1 MQAHNPTILHS
12 CRRTTTCVNLFWQ
25 TFTEYCI
32 HTYVMAFWVQLLA
45 HRGIHYC
52 SAQRKQG
59 QSLKEICIFPKVT
72 PFRCPSAQ
80 DWWFSRQ
87 LLIRDIFSSV
97 GGWKS
102 FQHNNVVLK
111 ADHQLMFF
119 FLVLLSVT
127 CRWKMQEKTRRDV
140 KCMNRICSTSKDGG
154 ATWPLKPKE
163 TFGDVLFNLKIMQW
177 LKLVLYNHQ
186 IPSSNTINHSFHP
199 FSQPSYISFRD
210 VGLLEPFP
218 AMKAGTPCTDC

>member
-52 SAQRKQG
+52 SARRKQG

-119 FLVLLSVT
+119 FWCCCLLPADGE
-127 CRWKMQEKTRRDV
+127 CRRKLDVMWNVWTGFVAHPKMEV
-140 KCMNRICSTSKDGG
+140 
-154 ATWPLKPKE
+154 PL
-163 TFGDVLFNLKIMQW
+163 DL
-177 LKLVLYNHQ
+177 
-186 IPSSNTINHSFHP
+186 
-199 FSQPSYISFRD
+199 
-210 VGLLEPFP
+210 
-218 AMKAGTPCTDC
+218 